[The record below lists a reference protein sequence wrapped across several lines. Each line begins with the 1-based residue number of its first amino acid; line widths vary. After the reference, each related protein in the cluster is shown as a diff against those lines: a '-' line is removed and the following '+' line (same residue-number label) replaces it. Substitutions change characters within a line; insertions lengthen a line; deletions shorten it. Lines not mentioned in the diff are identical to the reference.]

1 MITVEKLVKEVE
13 RYNEVD
19 IEKVKKAYDF
29 ADFLHKGQY
38 RQSGEPYITHPLNV
52 ALILAKMNAD
62 SDTLCAALLHDT
74 LEDTNATKDDIE
86 YFFNSEVANLVDG
99 VTKISKMNFS
109 SKKEQNLANTRKIIT
124 SITNDVRIIIIKLAD
139 RLHNMRTLEYKS
151 EFKQKENA
159 IETMEIFVP
168 LAYYIG
174 AYKIKSELEDIS
186 LRYLKP
192 DTYRALEYKKIKIE
206 EESSEILEE
215 MLEKIEKILNNKEI
229 PNEILVRTKN
239 IYGIYKKISMGYKY
253 TDIHDLL
260 ALKIMVKEVE
270 DCYRVLGYVH
280 SIYHPIN
287 SKFKDY
293 ICNPKTNMY
302 KSLHTTV
309 FGPEERL
316 VQAQIKTFKM
326 DKIATHGLTAYWDM
340 NKDGARDKMQ
350 KDLRSKFQ
358 FFKSLTEINEM
369 FRDNQEFIT
378 QVKVELLSDK
388 IYVYTSKGDIIEL
401 PVGSTP
407 IDFAYKLDE
416 NIGNTMIGAYVND
429 EIVPVDYKL
438 VSKDRVRIITNE
450 LSDGPDE
457 EWVEKAKTSL
467 AKQKILKY
475 WRK

>member
-1 MITVEKLVKEVE
+1 MITVERLVKEVE
-13 RYNEVD
+13 RYNKED
-19 IEKVKKAYDF
+19 IERIIKAYEF
-29 ADFLHKGQY
+29 ADYLHKGQY

-74 LEDTNATKDDIE
+74 LEDTSATKDDIE

-109 SKKEQNLANTRKIIT
+109 SKEEQNLANTRKIIT
-124 SITNDVRIIIIKLAD
+124 GITNDVRIIIIKLAD

-151 EFKQKENA
+151 KFKQKENA
-159 IETMEIFVP
+159 IETMEIFAP
-168 LAYYIG
+168 FAYYIG
-174 AYKIKSELEDIS
+174 AYKIKNELEDIS

-192 DTYRALEYKKIKIE
+192 DTYRALEYQKIKIE
-206 EESSEILEE
+206 EESRGILEE
-215 MLEKIEKILNNKEI
+215 MLRKIEEVLNDKEI
-229 PNEILVRTKN
+229 PNEITLRTKN
-239 IYGIYKKISMGYKY
+239 IYGIYKKLSKGFKY
-253 TDIHDLL
+253 TNIHDLL
-260 ALKIMVKEVE
+260 ALKVMVENVE
-270 DCYRVLGYVH
+270 DCYRTLGYIH
-280 SIYHPIN
+280 SEYHPIN

-302 KSLHTTV
+302 SSLHTTV

-316 VQAQIKTFKM
+316 VQAQIRTFKM

-340 NKDGARDKMQ
+340 NKDGARDRMQ

-388 IYVYTSKGDIIEL
+388 VYVYTSGGDIIEL

-416 NIGNTMIGAYVND
+416 NIGNTMIGAFVND
-429 EIVPVDYKL
+429 ENVPVDYKL

-457 EWVEKAKTSL
+457 DWVEKAKTSL
-467 AKQKILKY
+467 AKQKILEFYNK
-475 WRK
+475 

>member
-1 MITVEKLVKEVE
+1 MKEVE
-13 RYNEVD
+13 RLIKEVKRYNKKD
-19 IEKVKKAYDF
+19 IEKIIEAYKF
-29 ADFLHKGQY
+29 ADYLHKGQY

-86 YFFNSEVANLVDG
+86 YFFNSEIANLVDG

-109 SKKEQNLANTRKIIT
+109 SKEEQNLANTRKIIT

-151 EFKQKENA
+151 KFKQKENA
-159 IETMEIFVP
+159 IETMEVFAP

-192 DTYRALEYKKIKIE
+192 DTYRALEYQKIKIE
-206 EESSEILEE
+206 EESREILEE
-215 MLEKIEKILNNKEI
+215 MLRKIEEVLNDKEI
-229 PNEILVRTKN
+229 THEITLRTKN
-239 IYGIYKKISMGYKY
+239 IYGIYKKLSKGFKY
-253 TDIHDLL
+253 TNIHDLL
-260 ALKIMVKEVE
+260 ALKVIVENVE
-270 DCYRVLGYVH
+270 DCYRTLGYIH
-280 SIYHPIN
+280 SEYHPIN

-302 KSLHTTV
+302 SSLHTTV

-316 VQAQIKTFKM
+316 VQAQIRTFKM

-358 FFKSLTEINEM
+358 FFKSLEEINEM

-378 QVKVELLSDK
+378 QVKIELLSEI

-401 PVGSTP
+401 PVGATP

-429 EIVPVDYKL
+429 KIVPVDYKL

-457 EWVEKAKTSL
+457 EWIEKAKTSL

-475 WRK
+475 RRE